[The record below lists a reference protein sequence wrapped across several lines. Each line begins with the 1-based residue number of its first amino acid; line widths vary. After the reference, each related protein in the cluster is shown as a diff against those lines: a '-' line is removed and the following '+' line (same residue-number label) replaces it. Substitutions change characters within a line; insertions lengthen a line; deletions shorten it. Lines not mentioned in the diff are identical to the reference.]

1 MLQLLLNIEI
11 ESSIRHESLPSI
23 IMQRRDFIKQFLKR
37 AGIGAGILTAGAAG
51 FVGYYQP
58 RKDLYGTA
66 DGAGHDNLPEKLTV
80 PKKAVVVGGGLAGI
94 SAALDLARRNFEVT
108 LVEASSALGGKLTG
122 WNIDAL
128 SETFPVEHGFHGFF
142 DQYYNLN
149 EMFASAGVG
158 ADVFTPSPGYPVLFN
173 GKSLEVFG
181 QTPKL
186 FPFNI
191 LSVVEQSRT
200 LDIASFMKDYK
211 GLWPVIEM
219 FRYRYDRTFH
229 DYDGMDFMT
238 YCRRGEVL
246 PAFVDTVLHP
256 FADATMNRMEVL
268 SAAEAMRY
276 FHFYFMG
283 SPEGLS
289 FRITKRDCMTALI
302 DPLERKLKTMG
313 VTVLKGRKVT
323 KLAMQGEKVTA
334 VELDGAAGS
343 DPVQLATLPKGE
355 VPASGWHEFVSGDG
369 VPLVV
374 ARSGSSWIAY
384 DARCTHMGCPVRPE
398 GEAGGFLCPCH
409 AGRFDAEGRPVSG
422 PPGAPL
428 TALTV
433 RDVGELLLFERRS
446 GAGTPDVATVQGTL
460 PCDYCVVAS
469 NVRGTHELFRASALG
484 DQSFDRKVASL
495 GEADPY
501 AVWRVWLDRPLS
513 SAKFP
518 FYTVSGYTY
527 TDSISLYSSFQ
538 EPFSAWAR
546 KRGGCVAELHA
557 YAIAPEQVRPE
568 QEIRDTML
576 RELHDM
582 FPESRG
588 ATILHE
594 IFMMQSNFSRWAP
607 GDHATRPGVE
617 TPFGNLFLAGDWVG
631 TEAPVFLMEAA
642 AFTGR
647 MAANGI
653 AAKESLRQTALPI
666 VPMQGIFA

>member
-1 MLQLLLNIEI
+1 
-11 ESSIRHESLPSI
+11 
-23 IMQRRDFIKQFLKR
+23 MQRRDFIKQLLKR
-37 AGIGAGILTAGAAG
+37 TGIGAGILTAGTAG
-51 FVGYYQP
+51 LVGYYQP
-58 RKDLYGTA
+58 RKDRYG
-66 DGAGHDNLPEKLTV
+66 DRGAEDSTNLPEKLTT
-80 PKKAVVVGGGLAGI
+80 PKKAVVVGGGLGGI
-94 SAALDLARRNFEVT
+94 SAALELARRNFEVT
-108 LVEASSALGGKLTG
+108 LVEASSSLGGKLTG

-128 SETFPVEHGFHGFF
+128 GETFPVEHGFHGFF

-173 GKSLEVFG
+173 GKALEVFG

-200 LDIASFMKDYK
+200 LDIASFLKEYQ

-219 FRYRYDRTFH
+219 FRYRYDRTFQE
-229 DYDGMDFMT
+229 YDGMDFMT

-289 FRITKRDCMTALI
+289 FRITKQDCMTALI
-302 DPLERKLKTMG
+302 DPLERKLTAMG
-313 VTVLKGRKVT
+313 VTVLKGRKVS
-323 KLAMQGEKVTA
+323 KLALRGGRVSA
-334 VELDGAAGS
+334 VQLEGAAMAG
-343 DPVQLATLPKGE
+343 PVQVATLPKGE
-355 VPASGWHEFVSGDG
+355 VPAAGWHEFVSGDG
-369 VPLVV
+369 VPLLV
-374 ARSGSSWIAY
+374 ARSGGAWIAY

-398 GEAGGFLCPCH
+398 GETGGFLCPCH
-409 AGRFDAEGRPVSG
+409 AGRFDGEGRPVSG
-422 PPGAPL
+422 PPGSPL
-428 TALTV
+428 AVLTV
-433 RDVGELLLFERRS
+433 REEGELLVFKRGG
-446 GAGTPDVATVQGTL
+446 GASSPGLAAGAGTL

-469 NVRGTHELFRASALG
+469 NVSGSRELFKASGLG
-484 DQSFDRKVASL
+484 NASFDRQISSL

-538 EPFSAWAR
+538 EPFAGWAR
-546 KRGGCVAELHA
+546 KTGGCVAELHA

-588 ATILHE
+588 ATIRHE
-594 IFMMQSNFSRWAP
+594 LFMMQSNFSRWAP
-607 GDHATRPGVE
+607 GDHASRPGVE
-617 TPFGNLFLAGDWVG
+617 TPFENLYLAGDWVG

-653 AAKESLRQTALPI
+653 ASRESLRQTALPI

>member
-1 MLQLLLNIEI
+1 ME
-11 ESSIRHESLPSI
+11 
-23 IMQRRDFIKQFLKR
+23 RRDFIRLFMKR
-37 AGIGAGILTAGAAG
+37 TGIGAGVFAAG
-51 FVGYYQP
+51 SAGLLAWYQP
-58 RKDLYGTA
+58 RKELYGKGSA
-66 DGAGHDNLPEKLTV
+66 DGSSTLPDKLKT

-94 SAALDLARRNFEVT
+94 SAAMELARRNFDVT

-128 SETFPVEHGFHGFF
+128 GETFPVEHGFHGFF

-149 EMFASAGVG
+149 EMFTSAGVG
-158 ADVFTPSPGYPVLFN
+158 PGVFTPSPGYPVLFHS
-173 GKSLEVFG
+173 KSLEVFG

-186 FPFNI
+186 FPLNI
-191 LSVVEQSRT
+191 LSVIEQSRT
-200 LDIASFMKDYK
+200 LDIASFLKDYR

-219 FRYRYDRTFH
+219 FRYRYGRTFKE
-229 DYDGMDFMT
+229 YDGIDFMT

-289 FRITKRDCMTALI
+289 FRITTRDCMSSLI
-302 DPLERKLKTMG
+302 DPLERKLVKMG
-313 VTVLKGRKVT
+313 VKVLKGMRVDGLELQGGQVT
-323 KLAMQGEKVTA
+323 SVR
-334 VELDGAAGS
+334 LDGASSGEPEA
-343 DPVQLATLPKGE
+343 VAT
-355 VPASGWHEFVSGDG
+355 VPRSAVPDSGWFELKSEDGTPLLLSRRGDAW
-369 VPLVV
+369 V
-374 ARSGSSWIAY
+374 AF
-384 DARCTHMGCPVRPE
+384 DARCTHMGCPVRPDAKL
-398 GEAGGFLCPCH
+398 GRFLCPCH
-409 AGRFDAEGRPVSG
+409 AGRFDDDGKPVGG

-428 TALTV
+428 ATLKV
-433 RDVGELLLFERRS
+433 REDGDFLVLERGHVDEIPAIVS
-446 GAGTPDVATVQGTL
+446 GPESI

-469 NVRGTHELFRASALG
+469 NVRGTKALLRDAG
-484 DQSFDRKVASL
+484 AVNPEFGRQVALL

-501 AVWRVWLDRPLS
+501 AVWRVWLDRPLK

-538 EPFSAWAR
+538 EPFIRWAR
-546 KRGGCVAELHA
+546 KSGGCVAELHA
-557 YAIAPEQVRPE
+557 YAIAPGQVRPDA
-568 QEIRDTML
+568 EIRDTML
-576 RELHDM
+576 RELHEM

-588 ATILHE
+588 AKILHE

-607 GDHATRPGVE
+607 GDHASRPGVE
-617 TPFGNLFLAGDWVG
+617 TPFSNLFLAGDWVG

-642 AFTGR
+642 VFTGR
-647 MAANGI
+647 MAVNAI